1 MDKNI
6 GVMLDGR
13 YEIKKRIG
21 VGGMA
26 DVYRAYDRSEGRDVA
41 VKILKNEYTK
51 NDEFLQRFKNFA
63 HGKRRVVAVQKI
75 QIDRVYAQK
84 IQTALYVRI

>member
-6 GVMLDGR
+6 GVILDGR
-13 YEIKKRIG
+13 YEVKKRIG

-26 DVYRAYDRSEGRDVA
+26 DVYRAFDRLEGRDVA

-51 NDEFLQRFKNFA
+51 
-63 HGKRRVVAVQKI
+63 KR
-75 QIDRVYAQK
+75 
-84 IQTALYVRI
+84 

>member
-6 GVMLDGR
+6 GVILDGR
-13 YEIKKRIG
+13 YEVKKRIG

-26 DVYRAYDRSEGRDVA
+26 DVYRAFDRLEGRDVA

-51 NDEFLQRFKNFA
+51 SLCMVLSYSYIVCGLPVGLRL
-63 HGKRRVVAVQKI
+63 R
-75 QIDRVYAQK
+75 
-84 IQTALYVRI
+84 TTVREMSVL